1 MYGYVGIYFLNGG
14 VCMLL
19 ALVRIVI
26 VVVIV
31 VYTIKRVLINMS
43 EMP

>member
-1 MYGYVGIYFLNGG
+1 
-14 VCMLL
+14 MLL